1 MEKAKVSIIIP
12 NYNRANFIGETLHS
26 VLSQTYQNWEAI
38 IVDDGSTDKSIEII
52 QGFVIKDKR
61 IKYYSRHRE
70 PKGPST
76 CRNIGV
82 EKSKGEYLIFLDSDD
97 VLADFCL
104 EQRIKF
110 MIENTDFDFAVFKLE
125 LFNEKPGDVLTIF
138 NKYPEKNDT
147 YLKMFLRNELPWAC
161 PNPIWKKE
169 SFVNLG
175 GFNEDLI
182 IMEDPELHTRALLN
196 GLKYEVLSNGIP
208 DCYYRV
214 NSFNSD
220 KREYFYEMS
229 IKGRMYY
236 IKKIFLLI
244 KSKSIDPNYRN
255 TLNFNLRQAYI
266 SLLKGFYIS
275 RISIF
280 KKNFTIDLIWCKE
293 NKLVTYCDYLII
305 KIWAW
310 LWLNDYWFVKI
321 LRLKGLI
328 SQLLK

>member
-1 MEKAKVSIIIP
+1 LNANLVSVIIP
-12 NYNRANFIGETLHS
+12 NFNRESTLGETLNS
-26 VLSQTYQNWEAI
+26 VLVQTYQEWEAI
-38 IVDDGSTDKSIEII
+38 VVDDGSTDNSIEII
-52 QGFVIKDKR
+52 QVYEKKDSR
-61 IKYYSRHRE
+61 IKLFHRHRE

-82 EKSKGEYLIFLDSDD
+82 EKSKGDFLIFLDSDD
-97 VLADFCL
+97 LLANFCL
-104 EQRIKF
+104 QQRVQF
-110 MIENTDFDFAVFKLE
+110 FIENPDLDFAVFYLE
-125 LFNEKPGDVLTIF
+125 LFNEAPGDSSVVF
-138 NKYPEKNDT
+138 NKNPDKKDT

-196 GLKYEVLSNGIP
+196 GLKYEVDSNGIP

-214 NSFNSD
+214 NSFNND
-220 KREYFYEMS
+220 KREYFYELS

-244 KSKSIDPNYRN
+244 KSKSIDTNYRK
-255 TLNFNLRQAYI
+255 TLYFNLRQGYI

-275 RISIF
+275 RISTF
-280 KKNFTIDLIWCKE
+280 KKNFSIDLIWCKE
-293 NKLVTYCDYLII
+293 NKLISYRDYQII

>member
-1 MEKAKVSIIIP
+1 MQPLVSIIIP
-12 NYNRANFIGETLHS
+12 NFNRSATIAETLDS
-26 VLSQTYQNWEAI
+26 VLAQTYLHWEAI
-38 IVDDGSTDKSIEII
+38 LVDDGSTDRSIEII
-52 QGFVIKDKR
+52 NDFMKKNER
-61 IKYYSRHRE
+61 IKFFSRHRE

-82 EKSKGEYLIFLDSDD
+82 EKSNGEYLIFLDSDD
-97 VLADFCL
+97 LLADFCL
-104 EQRIKF
+104 EQRVKFIKG
-110 MIENTDFDFAVFKLE
+110 NPNLDFAVFNLE
-125 LFNEKPGDVLTIF
+125 LFNEVPGDVLTIF

-196 GLKYEVLSNGIP
+196 RLKYDVFSNGIP

-214 NSFNSD
+214 NSFNTD
-220 KREYFYEMS
+220 KREYFYELS

-236 IKKIFLLI
+236 IKNIFLLI
-244 KSKSIDPNYRN
+244 KNKSIDTNYRK
-255 TLNFNLRQAYI
+255 TLYFNLKQGYI

-275 RISIF
+275 RISTF
-280 KKNFTIDLIWCKE
+280 KKNFNIDLIWCKE
-293 NKLVTYCDYLII
+293 NKLIPYRDYLII

-310 LWLNDYWFVKI
+310 LWLNDFWFVKI

-328 SQLLK
+328 SHLIK